1 MARSND
7 PTDVSGWVGWVYF
20 GGLMMVL
27 LGMLHAIAGLVAL
40 FEDEVYVSGPN
51 NLWILDYTTWGWIH
65 LVAGLVVL
73 MGGFAVMSGKMWGR
87 VLGILLGVF
96 AAVANFAFIP
106 VYPVW
111 SIVMLTVSVLVV
123 FALVA
128 HGDEAKKMLE

>member
-1 MARSND
+1 MAKNNSGD
-7 PTDVSGWVGWVYF
+7 ISGWVGWIYF

-40 FEDEVYVSGPN
+40 FKDEVYLVGEYN
-51 NLWILDYTTWGWIH
+51 VWVLDYTTWGWVH
-65 LVAGLVVL
+65 LVAGLLVL
-73 MGGFAVMSGKMWGR
+73 WGGFAVMSGKMWGR
-87 VLGILLGVF
+87 VIGIILGIF

-106 VYPVW
+106 VYPLW

-128 HGDEAKKMLE
+128 HGEEAKKVLE